1 MMMGLDNDLTH
12 ILAWQITGLAGD
24 LSPLLHAPLV
34 FCSHGVVTFLV
45 PDLFCRSEP
54 RLFFWH
60 LQFCVQST
68 FIASFFC
75 LIFSIQIK
83 E

>member
-54 RLFFWH
+54 RLFFGTCNFVSKAH
-60 LQFCVQST
+60 LLHH
-68 FIASFFC
+68 FFA
-75 LIFSIQIK
+75 
-83 E
+83 